1 MTALAA
7 RRSRRVEV
15 VSDALQILP
24 ARASPELP
32 IHAMVAS
39 APPSPTPSPAA
50 APVADAE
57 DSRHLA
63 TARDF
68 DDDEHAEGAPLL
80 EALLADTARPSRLGL
95 PAGAGLVFEVAGLL
109 TLAAIALAVTG
120 AHLGLAPGW
129 LRLFDNTHWTV
140 ADFGAAWLTWIGVRD
155 ARQKGQHAEAAA
167 RRWFALGF
175 SSYAIGQ
182 VFWDLQ
188 IFLAWQPFPAP
199 SDPFF
204 MMMAPCCAM
213 GMMGYLRGRVSES
226 QRLAAVLDT
235 LSLAI
240 AVVALALVVYLPER
254 GAMSLVALGVM
265 VTYPTLLLA
274 GACVGVMLIALLR
287 VGRGWP
293 VWVLT
298 AMLAAH
304 GGLWMEWN
312 ALTLKHALSDGGVVN
327 AMFSVCTLLGGLA
340 VTCWRVKSAVNQRV
354 DRFYEGAL
362 RVLPLV
368 VVVGVTFAVTL
379 QDSVTHLSPSA
390 RFTCDAA
397 AVVVIVLAAVRQ
409 TLQLRDRDQLIEA
422 QHQLRDR
429 ENELSELN
437 QHLEQRVS
445 DRTREAEQR
454 NAALSTAL
462 QQLSM
467 AQHELVR
474 AEKLAGLGSLVKG
487 VAVEISAALANADM
501 VALTLPGQ
509 VEALGRLQSG
519 AGDAP
524 ADERRRSQVAG
535 YVAALDESH
544 KQLGLSLDQA
554 QHVITVFQQIA
565 VDQTSDQRRTFDLL
579 ATVREV
585 VDLTRLAH
593 RHDPIEIIVTGEQE
607 LMLDSYP
614 GSIGQVLN
622 QLIANAVVHGF
633 ARTGEGTISVRV
645 WPSGHDAVRITV
657 HDNGGGVPPGDLPQV
672 FAPFFTTRLAQGG
685 SGLGLT
691 IARNMVNGI
700 LGGRIELVSPAG
712 AGTTVTMTL
721 PRLAPR
727 SP

>member
-1 MTALAA
+1 
-7 RRSRRVEV
+7 
-15 VSDALQILP
+15 
-24 ARASPELP
+24 
-32 IHAMVAS
+32 MVAP
-39 APPSPTPSPAA
+39 APPSPTPPAA
-50 APVADAE
+50 VPPVPDAE
-57 DSRHLA
+57 NSRHLA

-80 EALLADTARPSRLGL
+80 EALMADTARPSRLGL
-95 PAGAGLVFEVAGLL
+95 PAGAGPVFEVAGLI
-109 TLAAIALAVTG
+109 TLVAIALSIVG
-120 AHLGLAPGW
+120 APLGLSPGW
-129 LRLFDNTHWTV
+129 VRLFDNTHWTV

-155 ARQKGQHAEAAA
+155 ARQKGLHAEAAA

-175 SSYAIGQ
+175 SSYAVGQ
-182 VFWDLQ
+182 ALWDLQ

-199 SDPFF
+199 SDPFY
-204 MMMAPCCAM
+204 MMMAPCCAL

-254 GAMSLVALGVM
+254 GDMSMIALGVM

-293 VWVLT
+293 IWVLT

-340 VTCWRVKSAVNQRV
+340 VTCWRVESAVNKRI

-362 RVLPLV
+362 RVLPLI

-390 RFTCDAA
+390 RLTCDAA
-397 AVVVIVLAAVRQ
+397 AVIVIVLAAVRQ

-422 QHQLRDR
+422 QHLLRDR
-429 ENELSELN
+429 EDELRELN

-445 DRTREAEQR
+445 ERTREAEQR
-454 NAALSTAL
+454 NAELSTAL
-462 QQLSM
+462 QQVSM

-487 VAVEISAALANADM
+487 VAVEISASLANADM
-501 VALTLPGQ
+501 VAMTLPAQ
-509 VEALGRLQSG
+509 VEALGRLQG
-519 AGDAP
+519 GGEDPGRAP
-524 ADERRRSQVAG
+524 GDERRRSQVAG

-544 KQLGLSLDQA
+544 KQLGLSLAQA
-554 QHVITVFQQIA
+554 QHVIGVFQQIA
-565 VDQTSDQRRTFDLL
+565 VDQTSDHRRTFDLL
-579 ATVREV
+579 ATVREM

-593 RHDPIEIIVTGEQE
+593 RHDPIEIIVTGETE

-622 QLIANAVVHGF
+622 QLIENAIVHGF

-645 WPSGHDAVRITV
+645 WPSGYDAVRITV
-657 HDNGGGVPPGDLPQV
+657 HDNGVGIPPADLPQV

-700 LGGRIELVSPAG
+700 LGGRIEVVSPPD

-727 SP
+727 SSSLS

>member
-1 MTALAA
+1 MVAPASTSTPLSIAVAHTSA
-7 RRSRRVEV
+7 P
-15 VSDALQILP
+15 DAL
-24 ARASPELP
+24 
-32 IHAMVAS
+32 
-39 APPSPTPSPAA
+39 PT
-50 APVADAE
+50 
-57 DSRHLA
+57 RHLA

-68 DDDEHAEGAPLL
+68 DDDDHAQGAPLL

-95 PAGAGLVFEVAGLL
+95 PAGAGAVFELAGLL
-109 TLAAIALAVTG
+109 TLVAIALAVGG
-120 AHLGLAPGW
+120 AHVGVSTPW
-129 LRLFDNTHWTV
+129 VRLFDNVHWTV
-140 ADFGAAWLTWIGVRD
+140 ADIAGAWLAWIGVDD
-155 ARQKGQHAEAAA
+155 ARQKGLRAEYAA

-182 VFWDLQ
+182 LLWDLQ

-199 SDPFF
+199 SDPFY

-240 AVVALALVVYLPER
+240 AVVALALVIYLPER
-254 GAMSLVALGVM
+254 GDMSALALGVM

-293 VWVLT
+293 IWVLT

-312 ALTLKHALSDGGVVN
+312 ALTLKHALADGGVVN
-327 AMFSVCTLLGGLA
+327 AMFSVCTLLGALA
-340 VTCWRVKSAVNQRV
+340 VTCWRVEVAVNPRV

-362 RVLPLV
+362 RVLPLI

-390 RFTCDAA
+390 RFACDAA
-397 AVVVIVLAAVRQ
+397 AVIVIVLAAVRQ

-422 QHQLRDR
+422 QRQLRDR
-429 ENELSELN
+429 EDELNELN
-437 QHLEQRVS
+437 QNLEARVS

-454 NAALSTAL
+454 NAELSTAL

-501 VALTLPGQ
+501 VAMTLPAQ
-509 VEALGRLQSG
+509 VEAMGRLQ
-519 AGDAP
+519 AGPAEDAGRTP

-535 YVAALDESH
+535 YLAALDESH
-544 KQLGLSLDQA
+544 KQLGQSLNQA
-554 QHVITVFQQIA
+554 QHVIAGFQQIA
-565 VDQTSDQRRTFDLL
+565 IDQTSEHRRSFDVL
-579 ATVREV
+579 ATVREM
-585 VDLTRLAH
+585 VDITRLAH
-593 RHDPIEIIVTGEQE
+593 RHDPIEIIVTGEAE
-607 LMLDSYP
+607 LVLDSYP
-614 GSIGQVLN
+614 GAIGQVLN

-633 ARTGEGTISVRV
+633 ARTGEGTIDVRV
-645 WPSGHDAVRITV
+645 LPSGDNAVRITV
-657 HDNGGGVPPGDLPQV
+657 HDDGVGVAPADLPQV

-700 LGGRIELVSPAG
+700 LGGRIEMVSPSG
-712 AGTTVTMTL
+712 AGTTVTLTL

-727 SP
+727 ASPTQA

>member
-1 MTALAA
+1 MVAPAPPSTILSDDALAA
-7 RRSRRVEV
+7 
-15 VSDALQILP
+15 L
-24 ARASPELP
+24 
-32 IHAMVAS
+32 
-39 APPSPTPSPAA
+39 
-50 APVADAE
+50 
-57 DSRHLA
+57 RHPA

-68 DDDEHAEGAPLL
+68 DDDDSTQGAPLL

-95 PAGAGLVFEVAGLL
+95 PAGAAPVFEVAGLV
-109 TLAAIALAVTG
+109 TLLAIALAIGG
-120 AHLGLAPGW
+120 AHLGASTSW
-129 LRLFDNTHWTV
+129 VRLFDNVHWTV
-140 ADFGAAWLTWIGVRD
+140 ADIGASWLCWIGVRD
-155 ARQKGQHAEAAA
+155 ARQKGLRAEYVA

-182 VFWDLQ
+182 LFWDLQ

-204 MMMAPCCAM
+204 MMMAPCCAL

-240 AVVALALVVYLPER
+240 AVVALALVMYLPER
-254 GAMSLVALGVM
+254 GAMSPLSLGVM
-265 VTYPTLLLA
+265 VAYPTLLLA
-274 GACVGVMLIALLR
+274 GACVGIMLIALLR

-293 VWVLT
+293 IWVLT

-312 ALTLKHALSDGGVVN
+312 ALILKHALADGGVVN
-327 AMFSVCTLLGGLA
+327 SAFSVCTLLGGLA
-340 VTCWRVKSAVNQRV
+340 VSCWRVEVAVNRRI

-362 RVLPLV
+362 RVLPLI

-379 QDSVTHLSPSA
+379 QDAVAHLSPSA

-397 AVVVIVLAAVRQ
+397 AVIVIVLAAVRQ

-422 QHQLRDR
+422 QHLLRDR
-429 ENELSELN
+429 EDELSELN

-445 DRTREAEQR
+445 ERTREAEQR
-454 NAALSTAL
+454 NAELSTAL

-487 VAVEISAALANADM
+487 VAAEISAALANADM
-501 VALTLPGQ
+501 VAMTLPGQ
-509 VEALGRLQSG
+509 VEMLGRLK
-519 AGDAP
+519 AGPAEAP
-524 ADERRRSQVAG
+524 ADERRRSQIAG
-535 YVAALDESH
+535 YVNALDESH
-544 KQLGLSLDQA
+544 KQLGLSLNQA
-554 QHVITVFQQIA
+554 QHVIAVFQQIA
-565 VDQTSDQRRTFDLL
+565 VDQTSDHRRTFDLL
-579 ATVREV
+579 ATVREM

-593 RHDPIEIIVTGEQE
+593 RHDPIEIIVTGEPE

-622 QLIANAVVHGF
+622 QLIENAIVHGF

-657 HDNGGGVPPGDLPQV
+657 HDNGVGIPPADLPQV

-691 IARNMVNGI
+691 ISRNMVNGI
-700 LGGRIELVSPAG
+700 LGGRIEIVSPEG

-727 SP
+727 APA

>member
-1 MTALAA
+1 
-7 RRSRRVEV
+7 
-15 VSDALQILP
+15 
-24 ARASPELP
+24 
-32 IHAMVAS
+32 MVAP
-39 APPSPTPSPAA
+39 APPSPLPPTAVPPVPAA
-50 APVADAE
+50 E
-57 DSRHLA
+57 NSRHLA

-68 DDDEHAEGAPLL
+68 DDDDHAQGAPLL

-95 PAGAGLVFEVAGLL
+95 PAGAGPVFETAGLI
-109 TLAAIALAVTG
+109 TLVAIALAIGG
-120 AHLGLAPGW
+120 AHLGLSPGW
-129 LRLFDNTHWTV
+129 VRLFDNAHWTV

-155 ARQKGQHAEAAA
+155 AREKGLHAEAVA

-182 VFWDLQ
+182 ALWDLQ
-188 IFLAWQPFPAP
+188 IFLGWQPFPAP
-199 SDPFF
+199 SDPFY

-254 GAMSLVALGVM
+254 GDMSAIALGVM

-274 GACVGVMLIALLR
+274 GACVGLMLIALLR
-287 VGRGWP
+287 VGRGWAI
-293 VWVLT
+293 WVLT

-327 AMFSVCTLLGGLA
+327 SMFSVCTLLGGLA
-340 VTCWRVKSAVNQRV
+340 VTCWRVEASVNERI

-362 RVLPLV
+362 RVLPLI

-397 AVVVIVLAAVRQ
+397 AVIVIVLAAVRQ

-422 QHQLRDR
+422 QHLLRDR
-429 ENELSELN
+429 EDELSELN

-445 DRTREAEQR
+445 ERTHEAEQR
-454 NAALSTAL
+454 NAELSTAL
-462 QQLSM
+462 RQLSM

-501 VALTLPGQ
+501 VAMTLPGQ
-509 VEALGRLQSG
+509 VESLGRLQSG
-519 AGDAP
+519 TGEDAGRAP
-524 ADERRRSQVAG
+524 GDERRRSQVAG
-535 YVAALDESH
+535 CVAALDESH

-554 QHVITVFQQIA
+554 QRVITVFQQIA

-579 ATVREV
+579 ATVREM

-593 RHDPIEIIVTGEQE
+593 RHDPIEIIVTGEAE

-633 ARTGEGTISVRV
+633 TRAGEGTISVRV
-645 WPSGHDAVRITV
+645 WPSGHDAVRVTV
-657 HDNGGGVPPGDLPQV
+657 HDDGVGIAPDILPKV

-691 IARNMVNGI
+691 ISRNMVNGI
-700 LGGRIELVSPAG
+700 LGGRIEIVSPPG

-727 SP
+727 SSSS

>member
-1 MTALAA
+1 MVA
-7 RRSRRVEV
+7 
-15 VSDALQILP
+15 P
-24 ARASPELP
+24 ASPSPNP
-32 IHAMVAS
+32 IDAIAL
-39 APPSPTPSPAA
+39 
-50 APVADAE
+50 PVAGAGNL
-57 DSRHLA
+57 RHLA

-68 DDDEHAEGAPLL
+68 DDDDSARGAPLL
-80 EALLADTARPSRLGL
+80 EALLADPARPSRLGL
-95 PAGAGLVFEVAGLL
+95 PAGAGSVFEVAGLV
-109 TLAAIALAVTG
+109 TLAAIVLALGGSHFGVS
-120 AHLGLAPGW
+120 PGW
-129 LRLFDNTHWTV
+129 VRLFDNTHWTI
-140 ADFGAAWLTWIGVRD
+140 ADFGATWLAWIGVRD
-155 ARQKGQHAEAAA
+155 ARQKGLHAETAA

-182 VFWDLQ
+182 VLWDLQ

-204 MMMAPCCAM
+204 MMMAPCCAI

-240 AVVALALVVYLPER
+240 AAVALALVVYLPER
-254 GAMSLVALGVM
+254 GDMSALALGVM
-265 VTYPTLLLA
+265 VTYPALLLA
-274 GACVGVMLIALLR
+274 GACVGLMLIALLR
-287 VGRGWP
+287 VGRGWSI
-293 VWVLT
+293 WVLT

-312 ALTLKHALSDGGVVN
+312 ALTLQHALSDGGIVN
-327 AMFSVCTLLGGLA
+327 SAFSVFTLMGGLA
-340 VTCWRVKSAVNQRV
+340 VTCWRVEPAANARV

-362 RVLPLV
+362 RVLPLI

-390 RFTCDAA
+390 RLTCDAA
-397 AVVVIVLAAVRQ
+397 AVIVIVLAAVRQ

-422 QHQLRDR
+422 QHLLRDR
-429 ENELSELN
+429 ENELGELN

-445 DRTREAEQR
+445 ERTREAEQR

-487 VAVEISAALANADM
+487 VAVEITAALHNANM
-501 VALTLPGQ
+501 VAMTLPGQ
-509 VEALGRLQSG
+509 VELLGRLQSG
-519 AGDAP
+519 PGDDLARAP
-524 ADERRRSQVAG
+524 GDERRRSQVAS
-535 YVAALDESH
+535 YVNALDESH
-544 KQLGLSLDQA
+544 KQLGQSLDQA
-554 QHVITVFQQIA
+554 QRVIAVFQQIA
-565 VDQTSDQRRTFDLL
+565 IDQTSDHRRTFDLL
-579 ATVREV
+579 ATVREMV
-585 VDLTRLAH
+585 ELTRLAH
-593 RHDPIEIIVTGEQE
+593 RHDPIEIIVTGEAE

-622 QLIANAVVHGF
+622 QLVENAIVHGF
-633 ARTGEGTISVRV
+633 SRTGEGTIAVRV

-657 HDNGGGVPPGDLPQV
+657 HDNGVGIAPDDLPQV
-672 FAPFFTTRLAQGG
+672 FSPFFTTRLAQGG

-691 IARNMVNGI
+691 ISRNMVNGI
-700 LGGRIELVSPAG
+700 LGGRIELVSPPD

-727 SP
+727 SSA

>member
-1 MTALAA
+1 
-7 RRSRRVEV
+7 
-15 VSDALQILP
+15 
-24 ARASPELP
+24 
-32 IHAMVAS
+32 MVAP
-39 APPSPTPSPAA
+39 APPSPTLTAAIDPAA
-50 APVADAE
+50 AEAAN
-57 DSRHLA
+57 SRHLA

-68 DDDEHAEGAPLL
+68 DDDDDAQGAPLL
-80 EALLADTARPSRLGL
+80 EALMADTAQPSRLGL
-95 PAGAGLVFEVAGLL
+95 PAGAGPVFEIAGLV
-109 TLAAIALAVTG
+109 TLVAIVLAIG
-120 AHLGLAPGW
+120 GSHLGVSTSW
-129 LRLFDNTHWTV
+129 VRLFDNVHWTV
-140 ADFGAAWLTWIGVRD
+140 ADFGAAWLAWIGVRD
-155 ARQKGQHAEAAA
+155 ARQKGLHAELVA

-175 SSYAIGQ
+175 TSYAIGQ
-182 VFWDLQ
+182 AFWDLQ

-199 SDPFF
+199 SDPFY
-204 MMMAPCCAM
+204 MMMAPCCAL

-226 QRLAAVLDT
+226 QRLAAGLDT

-254 GAMSLVALGVM
+254 GDMSALALGVM

-274 GACVGVMLIALLR
+274 GACVGLMLIALLR

-312 ALTLKHALSDGGVVN
+312 ALTLKHALSDGGIVN
-327 AMFSVCTLLGGLA
+327 STFSVCTLLGGLA
-340 VTCWRVKSAVNQRV
+340 VACWRVGGTVNERI

-397 AVVVIVLAAVRQ
+397 AVIVIVLAAVRQ

-422 QHQLRDR
+422 QHLLRDR
-429 ENELSELN
+429 EEELSELN

-445 DRTREAEQR
+445 ERTHEAEQR
-454 NAALSTAL
+454 NAELSTAL

-487 VAVEISAALANADM
+487 VAAEISAALANADM
-501 VALTLPGQ
+501 VAMTLPGQ
-509 VEALGRLQSG
+509 VEMLGRLQG
-519 AGDAP
+519 NAAEAP

-535 YVAALDESH
+535 YVHALDESH
-544 KQLGLSLDQA
+544 KQLGLSLNQA
-554 QHVITVFQQIA
+554 QHVIAVFQQIA
-565 VDQTSDQRRTFDLL
+565 VDQTSDHRRTFDLL
-579 ATVREV
+579 ATVREM

-593 RHDPIEIIVTGEQE
+593 RHDPIEIIVTGEPE

-622 QLIANAVVHGF
+622 QLIENAIVHGF

-657 HDNGGGVPPGDLPQV
+657 HDNGVGIPPADLPQV

-691 IARNMVNGI
+691 ISRNMVNGI
-700 LGGRIELVSPAG
+700 LGGRIEIVSPEG

-727 SP
+727 APA

>member
-1 MTALAA
+1 MVA
-7 RRSRRVEV
+7 
-15 VSDALQILP
+15 P
-24 ARASPELP
+24 ASPSSSSTVDTSVP
-32 IHAMVAS
+32 D
-39 APPSPTPSPAA
+39 AA
-50 APVADAE
+50 F
-57 DSRHLA
+57 SRHLA
-63 TARDF
+63 TARDY
-68 DDDEHAEGAPLL
+68 DDDDATQGAPLL
-80 EALLADTARPSRLGL
+80 EALMAETARPSRLGL
-95 PAGAGLVFEVAGLL
+95 PAGAAPVFEIAGVITLL
-109 TLAAIALAVTG
+109 AIALAIG
-120 AHLGLAPGW
+120 GGMLGLSMSW
-129 LRLFDNTHWTV
+129 VRFFDNVHWTV
-140 ADFGAAWLTWIGVRD
+140 ADCGATWLAWIGVRD
-155 ARQKGQHAEAAA
+155 ARQKGLRAEYLA

-182 VFWDLQ
+182 ALWDLQ

-204 MMMAPCCAM
+204 MMMAPCCAL

-254 GAMSLVALGVM
+254 GDMSALALGVM

-287 VGRGWP
+287 VGPGWP
-293 VWVLT
+293 IWVLT

-327 AMFSVCTLLGGLA
+327 SAFSVCTLLGGLA
-340 VTCWRVKSAVNQRV
+340 VTRWRVETAVNPRI

-362 RVLPLV
+362 RVLPLI

-379 QDSVTHLSPSA
+379 QDTVAHLSPSA

-397 AVVVIVLAAVRQ
+397 AVIVIVLAAVRQ

-422 QHQLRDR
+422 QHLLHDR
-429 ENELSELN
+429 EDELSELN

-445 DRTREAEQR
+445 ERTREAEQR
-454 NAALSTAL
+454 NAELSTAL

-487 VAVEISAALANADM
+487 VAAEISAALANADM
-501 VALTLPGQ
+501 VAMTLPAQ

-519 AGDAP
+519 PGEAP
-524 ADERRRSQVAG
+524 GDERRRSQIG
-535 YVAALDESH
+535 SYVNALDASH
-544 KQLGLSLDQA
+544 KQLGQSLSQA
-554 QHVITVFQQIA
+554 QHVIGVFQQIA
-565 VDQTSDQRRTFDLL
+565 VDQTSGQRRTFDLL
-579 ATVREV
+579 ASVREM

-593 RHDPIEIIVTGEQE
+593 RHDPIEIIVTGETD
-607 LMLDSYP
+607 LIMDSYP

-622 QLIANAVVHGF
+622 QLIENAIVHGF
-633 ARTGEGTISVRV
+633 ARSGEGTISVRV
-645 WPSGHDAVRITV
+645 WPSGHESVRITV
-657 HDNGGGVPPGDLPQV
+657 HDNGVGIPPEDLRQV
-672 FAPFFTTRLAQGG
+672 FVPFFTTRLAQGG

-691 IARNMVNGI
+691 ISRNMVNGI
-700 LGGRIELVSPAG
+700 LGGRIELVSPPDG
-712 AGTTVTMTL
+712 GTTVTMTL

-727 SP
+727 SQG

>member
-1 MTALAA
+1 
-7 RRSRRVEV
+7 
-15 VSDALQILP
+15 
-24 ARASPELP
+24 
-32 IHAMVAS
+32 MVAP
-39 APPSPTPSPAA
+39 APLSPTSS
-50 APVADAE
+50 VAVPRVPDAE
-57 DSRHLA
+57 NSRHLA

-68 DDDEHAEGAPLL
+68 DDDEHAQGAPLL

-95 PAGAGLVFEVAGLL
+95 PAGAAPVFEIAGLI
-109 TLAAIALAVTG
+109 TLVAIALAIGG
-120 AHLGLAPGW
+120 APLGLSPGW
-129 LRLFDNTHWTV
+129 VRLFDNTHWTV

-155 ARQKGQHAEAAA
+155 ARQKGLQAEFAA

-175 SSYAIGQ
+175 TSYAIGQ
-182 VFWDLQ
+182 ALWDLQ

-199 SDPFF
+199 SDPFY

-254 GAMSLVALGVM
+254 GDMSALALGVM

-274 GACVGVMLIALLR
+274 GACVGLMLIALLR
-287 VGRGWP
+287 VGRGWSI
-293 VWVLT
+293 WVLT

-327 AMFSVCTLLGGLA
+327 SMFSVCTLLGGLA
-340 VTCWRVKSAVNQRV
+340 VTCWRVEFSVNGRI

-362 RVLPLV
+362 RVLPLI

-390 RFTCDAA
+390 RLTCDAA
-397 AVVVIVLAAVRQ
+397 AVIVIVLAAVRQ

-422 QHQLRDR
+422 QHLLRDR
-429 ENELSELN
+429 EDELRELN
-437 QHLEQRVS
+437 AHLEQRVS
-445 DRTREAEQR
+445 ERTREAEQR
-454 NAALSTAL
+454 NAELSTAL

-487 VAVEISAALANADM
+487 VAAEISAALANADM
-501 VALTLPGQ
+501 VAMTLPGQ

-519 AGDAP
+519 PSEDLHRAP
-524 ADERRRSQVAG
+524 GDERRRSQVAG
-535 YVAALDESH
+535 YVGALDESH
-544 KQLGLSLDQA
+544 KQLGLSLAQA
-554 QHVITVFQQIA
+554 QHVIGVFQQIA
-565 VDQTSDQRRTFDLL
+565 VDQTSDHRRTFDLL
-579 ATVREV
+579 ATVREM

-593 RHDPIEIIVTGEQE
+593 RHDPIEIIVTGETD

-622 QLIANAVVHGF
+622 QLIENAIVHGF
-633 ARTGEGTISVRV
+633 ARSGEGTISVRV

-657 HDNGGGVPPGDLPQV
+657 HDNGLGIPPDDLAHV

-691 IARNMVNGI
+691 IARNMVNGV
-700 LGGRIELVSPAG
+700 LGGRIELVSPPG

-727 SP
+727 SSSLS

>member
-1 MTALAA
+1 
-7 RRSRRVEV
+7 
-15 VSDALQILP
+15 
-24 ARASPELP
+24 
-32 IHAMVAS
+32 MVAP
-39 APPSPTPSPAA
+39 APTSLPSSAA
-50 APVADAE
+50 ASTVSAAALSPPP
-57 DSRHLA
+57 A

-68 DDDEHAEGAPLL
+68 DDDDASQGAPLL
-80 EALLADTARPSRLGL
+80 EALMADTGRPSRLGL
-95 PAGAGLVFEVAGLL
+95 PAGAGRVFEVAALV
-109 TLAAIALAVTG
+109 TLAAIALTIAG
-120 AHLGLAPGW
+120 NRLGLPAPW
-129 LRLFDNTHWTV
+129 VRLFDNVHWTI
-140 ADFGAAWLTWIGVRD
+140 ADLGASWLAWIGVRD
-155 ARQKGQHAEAAA
+155 ARQKGQHAEYVA
-167 RRWFALGF
+167 RRWFALAF

-182 VFWDLQ
+182 LFWDLQ
-188 IFLAWQPFPAP
+188 VFLAWQPFPAP
-199 SDPFF
+199 SDPFY
-204 MMMAPCCAM
+204 MMMAPFCAL

-254 GAMSLVALGVM
+254 GDMSALALGVM
-265 VTYPTLLLA
+265 VAYPTLLLA

-293 VWVLT
+293 IWVLT
-298 AMLAAH
+298 GMLAAH

-312 ALTLKHALSDGGVVN
+312 ALTLQHALADGGVVN
-327 AMFSVCTLLGGLA
+327 CAFSVCTLLGGLA
-340 VTCWRVKSAVNQRV
+340 VTRWRVDVAVNPRI

-379 QDSVTHLSPSA
+379 QDSVANLSPSA
-390 RFTCDAA
+390 RLTCDAA
-397 AVVVIVLAAVRQ
+397 AVIVIVLAAGRQ

-422 QHQLRDR
+422 QHQLHDR

-454 NAALSTAL
+454 NAELSTAL

-487 VAVEISAALANADM
+487 VAAEISASLSNADM
-501 VALTLPGQ
+501 VLMTLPAQ
-509 VEALGRLQSG
+509 VESLGRLQSVS
-519 AGDAP
+519 GDAP
-524 ADERRRSQVAG
+524 TDERRRTQVAG
-535 YVAALDESH
+535 YVTGLDESH
-544 KQLGLSLDQA
+544 KQLELSLSQA
-554 QHVITVFQQIA
+554 QRVIAVFQQIA
-565 VDQTSDQRRTFDLL
+565 VDQTSDQRRSFDLL
-579 ATVREV
+579 ATVREM

-593 RHDPIEIIVTGEQE
+593 RHDPIEIIVTGETE

-622 QLIANAVVHGF
+622 QLIENAIVHGF
-633 ARTGEGTISVRV
+633 SRSGEGTISVRV

-657 HDNGGGVPPGDLPQV
+657 HDNGVGIAPADLPQV

-700 LGGRIELVSPAG
+700 LGGRIEIVSPEG

-727 SP
+727 SHG

>member
-1 MTALAA
+1 MVAPAPSAPSPSAA
-7 RRSRRVEV
+7 RK
-15 VSDALQILP
+15 P
-24 ARASPELP
+24 
-32 IHAMVAS
+32 
-39 APPSPTPSPAA
+39 
-50 APVADAE
+50 
-57 DSRHLA
+57 RHIA

-68 DDDEHAEGAPLL
+68 DDDDAAQGAPLL
-80 EALLADTARPSRLGL
+80 EALLAETARPSRLGL
-95 PAGAGLVFEVAGLL
+95 QADAAPVFEVSALV
-109 TLAAIALAVTG
+109 TVVAIALSLGG
-120 AHLGLAPGW
+120 ALLGAPASW
-129 LRLFDNTHWTV
+129 TRLFDNVYWTV
-140 ADFGAAWLTWIGVRD
+140 ADIGAAWLAWIGVRD
-155 ARQKGQHAEAAA
+155 ARHKGLHAEAAA

-175 SSYAIGQ
+175 SSYALGQ
-182 VFWDLQ
+182 VSWDLQ

-204 MMMAPCCAM
+204 MLMAPCCAI

-254 GAMSLVALGVM
+254 GAMSALALGVM
-265 VTYPTLLLA
+265 VAYPTLLLA

-287 VGRGWP
+287 VSRGWS

-298 AMLAAH
+298 GMLAAH

-312 ALTLKHALSDGGVVN
+312 ALTLKHALADGGLVN
-327 AMFSVCTLLGGLA
+327 AAFAVCTLLGGLA
-340 VTCWRVKSAVNQRV
+340 VTSWRAQAAADPRI

-379 QDSVTHLSPSA
+379 QDSVTRLSPA
-390 RFTCDAA
+390 AGFMCDAA

-422 QHQLRDR
+422 QHLLHDRD
-429 ENELSELN
+429 NELSELN
-437 QHLEQRVS
+437 QHLEQRVAE
-445 DRTREAEQR
+445 RTREAEQR
-454 NAALSTAL
+454 NEELSTAL
-462 QQLSM
+462 QQLAM

-474 AEKLAGLGSLVKG
+474 AEKLAGLGALVKG
-487 VAVEISAALANADM
+487 VAAEISASLANADM
-501 VALTLPGQ
+501 VTMTLPGQ

-519 AGDAP
+519 PTDDLPRGP

-535 YVAALDESH
+535 YLGALDESH
-544 KQLGLSLDQA
+544 RQLGQWIDQA
-554 QHVITVFQQIA
+554 QRVIAVFQQIA
-565 VDQTSDQRRTFDLL
+565 VDQTSDHRRGFDAL

-585 VDLTRLAH
+585 IELTRLAH
-593 RHDPIEIIVTGEQE
+593 RHDPIEIIVTGETG

-622 QLIANAVVHGF
+622 QLIENAVLHGF
-633 ARTGEGTISVRV
+633 AHAGEGTISVRV

-657 HDNGGGVPPGDLPQV
+657 HDNGMGIPADVLPQV
-672 FAPFFTTRLAQGG
+672 FAPFFTTRIAQGG

-700 LGGRIELVSPAG
+700 LGGRIEIVSPEG

-727 SP
+727 SHG

>member
-1 MTALAA
+1 
-7 RRSRRVEV
+7 
-15 VSDALQILP
+15 
-24 ARASPELP
+24 
-32 IHAMVAS
+32 MVAP
-39 APPSPTPSPAA
+39 ALPSPTPSAA
-50 APVADAE
+50 VAPVRDAE
-57 DSRHLA
+57 NSRHLA

-80 EALLADTARPSRLGL
+80 EALLADTARPSRLDL
-95 PAGAGLVFEVAGLL
+95 PAGAAPVFEVAGLI
-109 TLAAIALAVTG
+109 TLLAIALAIVG
-120 AHLGLAPGW
+120 AHLGLSPGW
-129 LRLFDNTHWTV
+129 VRLFDNTHWTV
-140 ADFGAAWLTWIGVRD
+140 ADIGAAWLTWIGVRD
-155 ARQKGQHAEAAA
+155 ARQKGLHAEAAA

-175 SSYAIGQ
+175 TSYAVGQ
-182 VFWDLQ
+182 VLWDLQ

-199 SDPFF
+199 SDPFY
-204 MMMAPCCAM
+204 MLMAPCCAL

-254 GAMSLVALGVM
+254 GDMSLIALGVM

-293 VWVLT
+293 IWVLT

-312 ALTLKHALSDGGVVN
+312 ALTLRHALSDGGVVN
-327 AMFSVCTLLGGLA
+327 SMFSVCTLLGGLA
-340 VTCWRVKSAVNQRV
+340 VTCWRVETAVNARI

-362 RVLPLV
+362 RVLPLI

-429 ENELSELN
+429 EDELSELN

-445 DRTREAEQR
+445 ERTREAEQR

-501 VALTLPGQ
+501 VAMTLPGQ

-519 AGDAP
+519 PLEDVARLPG
-524 ADERRRSQVAG
+524 DERRRSQVAS

-544 KQLGLSLDQA
+544 KQLVQSIDQA
-554 QHVITVFQQIA
+554 QRVIAVFQQVA
-565 VDQTSDQRRTFDLL
+565 VDQTSDHRRTFDLL
-579 ATVREV
+579 ATVREM
-585 VDLTRLAH
+585 VDLTRLAY
-593 RHDPIEIIVTGEQE
+593 RHDPIEIIVTGEPE

-614 GSIGQVLN
+614 GSVGQVLN

-633 ARTGEGTISVRV
+633 TRAGEGTISVRV
-645 WPSGHDAVRITV
+645 WPSGHDGVRITV
-657 HDNGGGVPPGDLPQV
+657 HDNGVGVPPDVLPQV

-700 LGGRIELVSPAG
+700 LGGRIELVSPPG
-712 AGTTVTMTL
+712 SGTTVTLTL

-727 SP
+727 SPTLG